1 MRRFM
6 RKIECLAVASLA
18 LVGAGRVVV
27 WLTRGVTKA
36 LVAWGNWGA
45 AEASSAAPWI
55 LFAVVS
61 GLALSLHGLYEDN
74 KRYTKGS
81 PYGRIENSRS
91 RRDESRK
98 VG

>member
-6 RKIECLAVASLA
+6 RKAEGLAVAALA
-18 LVGAGRVVV
+18 LIGAGQVVV
-27 WLTRGVTKA
+27 WMVQGVTKA
-36 LVAWGNWGA
+36 LVVWGNWGA

-55 LFAVVS
+55 LFAVAS

-74 KRYTKGS
+74 KRYTKGGS
-81 PYGRIENSRS
+81 YGRIENSRS

>member
-6 RKIECLAVASLA
+6 RKIECLAVTSLA
-18 LVGAGRVVV
+18 LVGAGQVVV
-27 WLTRGVTKA
+27 WMVQGVTKA
-36 LVAWGNWGA
+36 LVAWGNWGV

-55 LFAVVS
+55 LFAVAS
-61 GLALSLHGLYEDN
+61 GLGLSLHGLYEDN

-81 PYGRIENSRS
+81 SYGRIKSSRS
-91 RRDESRK
+91 RCDQSRK

>member
-1 MRRFM
+1 M
-6 RKIECLAVASLA
+6 RKLLKAAVAALA
-18 LVGAGRVVV
+18 LVGAGQAVV
-27 WLTRGVTKA
+27 WMVQGVTKA
-36 LVAWGNWGA
+36 LVVWGNWGA

-55 LFAVVS
+55 LFAVAS

-81 PYGRIENSRS
+81 SYGRIENSRS
-91 RRDESRK
+91 RCDQSRK

>member
-55 LFAVVS
+55 LLAVAS

-81 PYGRIENSRS
+81 PYGCIENSRS
-91 RRDESRK
+91 RCDESRK
-98 VG
+98 VS

>member
-6 RKIECLAVASLA
+6 RKIECLAAASLA
-18 LVGAGRVVV
+18 LVGACQVVV
-27 WLTRGVTKA
+27 WMVQGVTKA
-36 LVAWGNWGA
+36 LVAWGNWGV

-55 LFAVVS
+55 LFAVAS

-74 KRYTKGS
+74 KRHTKGS
-81 PYGRIENSRS
+81 SYGRIENSRS
-91 RRDESRK
+91 RCDQSRK